1 METGIARTDSTRTD
15 AAQSDSAQAELH
27 ALAGKLN
34 QLVDVTRKLDAENR
48 ALKTTQVQ
56 LLADHATLTGKNE
69 QARSRI
75 EAMIT
80 RLKAMEQNI

>member
-1 METGIARTDSTRTD
+1 METGTTRTD
-15 AAQSDSAQAELH
+15 ATRTDAVKSDTAQAELH

-48 ALKTTQVQ
+48 TLKSAQVQ
-56 LLADHATLTGKNE
+56 LLAERAALTGKNE

-75 EAMIT
+75 EAMIN

>member
-1 METGIARTDSTRTD
+1 MVP
-15 AAQSDSAQAELH
+15 SDNAQAELH

-48 ALKTTQVQ
+48 TLKSAQVQ
-56 LLADHATLTGKNE
+56 LLAERAALTGKNE

-80 RLKAMEQNI
+80 RLKTMEQNI